1 MLIAA
6 ATGTVGGLLLGMVL
20 WGGEEKKGNLSA
32 RISSIG
38 DIVSQLENLSTKEA
52 NELKDQIKDILGS
65 VEDLLGKDSAEGEKE
80 GEVEVE
86 TDADGEKPEKKEEKD
101 G

>member
-6 ATGTVGGLLLGMVL
+6 ATGAVGGLLLGMVL

-38 DIVSQLENLSTKEA
+38 DIVGQLENLNTNEA
-52 NELKDQIKDILGS
+52 NELRDQIKDILGS
-65 VEDLLGKDSAEGEKE
+65 VEDILGRGSSESDVDEDGDANGDKDTK
-80 GEVEVE
+80 
-86 TDADGEKPEKKEEKD
+86 KPEGKEEKD

>member
-1 MLIAA
+1 MNNENLKLLIAA
-6 ATGTVGGLLLGMVL
+6 ATGAVGGLLLGMVL
-20 WGGEEKKGNLSA
+20 WGGEEKQEKLSA

-38 DIVSQLENLSTKEA
+38 DIVSQLENLNTKEA

-65 VEDLLGKDSAEGEKE
+65 VEDILGKNSSEAEEDS
-80 GEVEVE
+80 
-86 TDADGEKPEKKEEKD
+86 DPENKKGKEEKD